1 MIAALGLL
9 LLAFTAIDWYQKAN
23 AYFAEGKFSEAGAA
37 LEQALRFEPK
47 LVPAL
52 TLKAKLAMGFN
63 RFDTAR
69 ECLLK
74 AVELEPNSP
83 YVQFLLGFFFYVDND
98 FNKAVP
104 PLEKARKLNPADPR
118 PVFYL
123 AMTQE
128 ALGRAEAAIPL
139 YDEALQLDA
148 LAGKQQPDTLV
159 AYARLLYTLG
169 QLEKSEELIQRAV
182 RLDINSRD
190 AQYEMG
196 RLLYE
201 KRDYQGAIARGEKA
215 LGLAGPGTTDRQIHF
230 LLGRAYLKAGDRD
243 RGEEHLA
250 KFRASAP
257 SLRR

>member
-9 LLAFTAIDWYQKAN
+9 LLAFTATDWYQKAN

-37 LEQALRFEPK
+37 LEQALRLEPK

-63 RFDTAR
+63 QFDTAR

-74 AVELEPNSP
+74 AAELEPNSP

-128 ALGRAEAAIPL
+128 GLGRADAAIPL
-139 YDEALQLDA
+139 YDEALELEA
-148 LAGKQQPDTLV
+148 RAGKPQPDTLV

-169 QLEKSEELIQRAV
+169 QLEKSEEMIQRAL

-201 KRDYQGAIARGEKA
+201 KRDYQGAVARGEKA

-230 LLGRAYLKAGDRD
+230 LLGRAYLKAGDRG
-243 RGEEHLA
+243 RAEEHLA
-250 KFRASAP
+250 KFRAAAP